1 MEEKLL
7 RHVSVMNGFARFLQE
22 TSHRDLFYLFK
33 HWTNSNKFEFV
44 GLFSGKNCL
53 TWIEISTSCDMQGLI
68 WRGSAPCRCNVTL
81 HFPNFM
87 IYLGSLLYFISCCYW
102 LILWLEGCI
111 LIERNSSELCTNP
124 LKKHQISNNSLNF
137 IKMLTIQIKAKW
149 ESFDVINFTL
159 FFLFLESLFPRRNK
173 GQKVVKT
180 SFHQCRVFLP
190 SYVLNMLTTNNKN
203 IKKEE
208 NYTIFTLNMVFLP
221 IHLSEC
227 LHSL

>member
-7 RHVSVMNGFARFLQE
+7 RHASVMNCFARFLQE
-22 TSHRDLFYLFK
+22 TIHRDLFYLFK

-53 TWIEISTSCDMQGLI
+53 TWIEIFTSCDMQGLI

-111 LIERNSSELCTNP
+111 LIEGNSSELCTNP
-124 LKKHQISNNSLNF
+124 LKKHQISNNSLNWVT
-137 IKMLTIQIKAKW
+137 KIQRCLQYK
-149 ESFDVINFTL
+149 L
-159 FFLFLESLFPRRNK
+159 RRNENHLMSLTLHFFPFFGK
-173 GQKVVKT
+173 
-180 SFHQCRVFLP
+180 SF
-190 SYVLNMLTTNNKN
+190 SASK
-203 IKKEE
+203 
-208 NYTIFTLNMVFLP
+208 
-221 IHLSEC
+221 
-227 LHSL
+227 

>member
-7 RHVSVMNGFARFLQE
+7 RHFSVMNCFARFLQE

-53 TWIEISTSCDMQGLI
+53 TWIEIFTSCDMQGLI

-87 IYLGSLLYFISCCYW
+87 INLGSFLYFISCCYW

-111 LIERNSSELCTNP
+111 LIEGNLSELCTNT
-124 LKKHQISNNSLNF
+124 KF
-137 IKMLTIQIKAKW
+137 LTTRWILQRCLQYK
-149 ESFDVINFTL
+149 L
-159 FFLFLESLFPRRNK
+159 RRNENHLMSLTLHFFPFFGK
-173 GQKVVKT
+173 
-180 SFHQCRVFLP
+180 SF
-190 SYVLNMLTTNNKN
+190 SASK
-203 IKKEE
+203 
-208 NYTIFTLNMVFLP
+208 
-221 IHLSEC
+221 
-227 LHSL
+227 

>member
-1 MEEKLL
+1 MIKILWEIWKVPDL
-7 RHVSVMNGFARFLQE
+7 RLGHCGGKVVSVMNCFARFLQE

-53 TWIEISTSCDMQGLI
+53 TRIEIFTSCNMQGLI

-87 IYLGSLLYFISCCYW
+87 INLGSLLYFISCCYW

-111 LIERNSSELCTNP
+111 LIEGNSSELCTNL
-124 LKKHQISNNSLNF
+124 LKKHQISNNPLNF
-137 IKMLTIQIKAKW
+137 TKMLTIQIKSKW

-159 FFLFLESLFPRRNK
+159 FSFFW
-173 GQKVVKT
+173 KVFFRVEIKVK
-180 SFHQCRVFLP
+180 
-190 SYVLNMLTTNNKN
+190 K
-203 IKKEE
+203 
-208 NYTIFTLNMVFLP
+208 
-221 IHLSEC
+221 LSEPRSISVAFFYPVMFLTC
-227 LHSL
+227 